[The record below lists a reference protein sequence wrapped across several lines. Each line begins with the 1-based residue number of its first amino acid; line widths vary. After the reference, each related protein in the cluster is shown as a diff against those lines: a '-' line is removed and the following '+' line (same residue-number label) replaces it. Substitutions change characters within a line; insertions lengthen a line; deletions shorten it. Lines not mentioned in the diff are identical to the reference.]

1 MFMAGIARTSPR
13 PLAAVCLAGLGW
25 AFSFGVGAPLAALWM
40 RDAGCSAKIVGL
52 NTSVYFLGAA
62 AAALWAPALMKKA
75 GRWCIT
81 LGILVDA
88 LSTALFPLAPGL
100 IAWFL
105 LRLLGGVASAVCLI
119 PMETLINHN
128 ASPERRA
135 RDFGIYAFCVALGVG
150 LGTLVGLPLYAWSP
164 RLAFALGGLAAL
176 PAALIA
182 HWGLPRALGS
192 VDEETR
198 GARPSMLRNRLSLG
212 ASWVQGFLE
221 GGMLTFLSIHL
232 LTLGYEEAEVGGLMA
247 ALFLGV
253 VLFQTPSAWLADR
266 FGRLR
271 VLAAFHG
278 VLLLGLGCLPFCS
291 GPVAVGAWLFVVGGC
306 CAALYPLGLALL
318 GERTPPAALAR
329 ANAWY
334 LACNCVGSLTGPVLI
349 GAAIDFFHSQA
360 ALFAVG
366 MAAVASVLIFWAAGS
381 VAVADTERLP
391 EKGRSEEAEAPR
403 RMAG

>member
-1 MFMAGIARTSPR
+1 M
-13 PLAAVCLAGLGW
+13 
-25 AFSFGVGAPLAALWM
+25 
-40 RDAGCSAKIVGL
+40 
-52 NTSVYFLGAA
+52 
-62 AAALWAPALMKKA
+62 
-75 GRWCIT
+75 
-81 LGILVDA
+81 
-88 LSTALFPLAPGL
+88 
-100 IAWFL
+100 
-105 LRLLGGVASAVCLI
+105 
-119 PMETLINHN
+119 
-128 ASPERRA
+128 
-135 RDFGIYAFCVALGVG
+135 
-150 LGTLVGLPLYAWSP
+150 
-164 RLAFALGGLAAL
+164 
-176 PAALIA
+176 
-182 HWGLPRALGS
+182 
-192 VDEETR
+192 
-198 GARPSMLRNRLSLG
+198 RNRLSLG

-221 GGMLTFLSIHL
+221 GGMLTFLSIYL
-232 LTLGYEEAEVGGLMA
+232 LTLGYEEAQVGGLMA

-278 VLLLGLGCLPFCS
+278 VLLIGLACLPFCT
-291 GPVAVGAWLFVVGGC
+291 GPVAVAAWLFVVGGC

-349 GAAIDFFHSQA
+349 GAAIDYFHSQA

-381 VAVADTERLP
+381 LAVAKTSHAAENERSGDP
-391 EKGRSEEAEAPR
+391 IAPR